1 MSFERGESEGWCR
14 LNLIDDNI
22 QPTMEGAERLH
33 VLLSSPD
40 GATLSEPARA
50 TVVIDDSTSDIPT
63 FEFNEATAKVPE
75 NETVAHVAVLRHG
88 DTQAHASVKCFTRS
102 RSAKPNEDYV
112 ERPRAEESR
121 VQFKPG
127 QVSGNCSV
135 RIVDDAVYEG
145 EEDFILVLSD
155 PVYVDGDQSK
165 LALVGDRAMMR
176 VYVVDEEDT
185 PRIEFEKDTYVVDDD
200 EEAARTVNILVKT

>member
-1 MSFERGESEGWCR
+1 
-14 LNLIDDNI
+14 LIDDNI

-40 GATLSEPARA
+40 GATLSEPGRA

-63 FEFNEATAKVPE
+63 FEFDEATAKVPE
-75 NETVAHVAVLRHG
+75 NETLAHVAVLRHG

-102 RSAKPNEDYV
+102 RSAKPVEDYV
-112 ERPRAEESR
+112 ERARVEGSR
-121 VQFKPG
+121 VEFKPG
-127 QVSGNCSV
+127 QVASNCSV

-145 EEDFILVLSD
+145 EEDFILVLTE

-165 LALVGDRAMMR
+165 LALIGDRAMMR

-185 PRIEFEKDTYVVDDD
+185 PRIEFEKDVYVVDDD
-200 EEAARTVNILVKT
+200 EEAARTVNILVKLFYFSLN